1 MLFAGWESLLR
12 TLVVG
17 TLAYVALI
25 AFLRVSGKRT
35 LSKMNTFDFVVT
47 VES

>member
-1 MLFAGWESLLR
+1 VGESPPD
-12 TLVVG
+12 LVIG

-35 LSKMNTFDFVVT
+35 LSKMNAFDLW
-47 VES
+47 